1 MVNMFKNFMKKTK
14 SKFEEKRFFKDIWY
28 LKLFENN
35 FYRNKIILY
44 LYRRQKFL
52 IKRYIS

>member
-1 MVNMFKNFMKKTK
+1 MKKTK